1 MDFDTANLYLIRLSD
16 HNDNFSKCNQKIV
29 TDHSFKRQFF
39 LLLLSVNLWTKRN
52 VNVLIN
58 QVSSSIFSVQDL
70 QLKKINVG
78 LEVCV
83 KPDVY

>member
-52 VNVLIN
+52 VLIN